1 MRVEPRLKSMLV
13 EENPEFSKYVLRLVC
28 SSWFPSLSTSSFLK
42 KGISQSFV
50 YKMSKYITCRA
61 ID

>member
-28 SSWFPSLSTSSFLK
+28 SS
-42 KGISQSFV
+42 
-50 YKMSKYITCRA
+50 
-61 ID
+61 